1 MNPFDDQS
9 LIIYFL
15 SYNMRNHPQG
25 IVPYGSQ
32 CTRLS
37 SGHTPQI
44 HHQYVNNLPSSYN
57 GTRFFTGAKKVL
69 QTKGKFCSLQGNPQ
83 FDILWRTKPNHP
95 TPPPPTPPQ
104 IHNPL
109 EPVSSIPTSNTPII
123 LSQLLSQSFLN
134 PHSHHIPFQILTPFR
149 PQPPRFI
156 EETAISIQKMGSAG
170 YRKRPDGREG
180 C

>member
-1 MNPFDDQS
+1 MAPDFSLVQKRCSKPRVSSVHSKAIPS
-9 LIIYFL
+9 LIFCGEP
-15 SYNMRNHPQG
+15 N
-25 IVPYGSQ
+25 
-32 CTRLS
+32 
-37 SGHTPQI
+37 
-44 HHQYVNNLPSSYN
+44 
-57 GTRFFTGAKKVL
+57 
-69 QTKGKFCSLQGNPQ
+69 QT
-83 FDILWRTKPNHP
+83 
-95 TPPPPTPPQ
+95 TPPHPTPPQ

-180 C
+180 CWWPILAVISVEVGFPTWILLVIDQ